1 LDKLLLHSKYESN
14 QLKLLKEI
22 MLKVYKIHLL
32 MASVFIIGINTTGN
46 AQTVADT
53 LHAELDTIRIKATH
67 SSITIG
73 RAPMA
78 LSYINRQSFDIDSR
92 RAFTMN
98 EIVSTLPGIQ
108 ISNRENYALGERMT
122 IRGMGWRSQFGLRGV
137 QVVLD
142 DVPLTV
148 ADGQTILNM
157 ADPAMIQKVELLRG
171 PSATFWGNSSGGVL
185 HLSTIPPAD
194 SPKFRY
200 RGLAGSYETLKQ
212 ELQFSGSFGDVK
224 VSGYGSYFET
234 DGYRDHSAARMIRS
248 GITGAYDL
256 NNDTRV
262 QVHFSYSGMPLAQH
276 PGSLTLD
283 DSINESTKAMEN
295 FVNTKAGK
303 NFDQIMGAASLYR
316 DFKSGFMTFTLHG
329 VHRDLENP
337 LPFGFISVDRYAGG
351 GRLTYD
357 WQNLPFDLQTGV
369 EYKFQRDNRLETDNI
384 NGESGNNVDVRQLET
399 VSNQAVFGRISIPF
413 GNLSLSGGLR
423 GDRLIF
429 SADDRLGTGQDGDR
443 EFISFNPSIGFTYDF
458 RQARLYA
465 NISTSFESPTTTE
478 LVNRPE
484 GGNGFNQ
491 NVDPERAI
499 SFETGVRGS
508 GWEQRINY
516 DFAIYLMQISN
527 LIFPYQTDP
536 LFVRNEGESIH
547 YGFESRVELR
557 PLSFLQLIMMYN
569 YIHAEF
575 TDGTFDGNTIPGV
588 SPHRGTLQMWLIH
601 GNQRF
606 GADAEWIYS
615 TFTNSANTAE
625 NDSYIITN
633 ARWLY
638 NGISVRN
645 NIKLKP
651 FASVSNI
658 FNTRYNSSIAINAFG
673 GRFFEPGSNRAI
685 QAGIVIEFQ

>member
-1 LDKLLLHSKYESN
+1 
-14 QLKLLKEI
+14 
-22 MLKVYKIHLL
+22 MFKVYKIHLL
-32 MASVFIIGINTTGN
+32 MASAFMIVLNTSAD
-46 AQTVADT
+46 AQSVADT
-53 LHAELDTIRIKATH
+53 LRGELDTIRIEATH
-67 SSITIG
+67 SSISIG

-78 LSYINRQSFDIDSR
+78 LSYINRQRFDIDSR
-92 RAFTMN
+92 SAFTMDG
-98 EIVSTLPGIQ
+98 IVSSLPGIQ
-108 ISNRENYALGERMT
+108 VSNRENYALGERMT
-122 IRGMGWRSQFGLRGV
+122 VRGMGWRSQFGLRGV

-157 ADPAMIQKVELLRG
+157 ADPSMIQKIELLRG

-185 HLSTIPPAD
+185 HLSTIPPSDA
-194 SPKFRY
+194 PRLRY
-200 RGLAGSYETLKQ
+200 RGLAGSHETTKQ
-212 ELQFSGSFGDVK
+212 ELQYSGNIGDVT
-224 VSGYGSYFET
+224 VNAYGSYFET

-256 NNDTRV
+256 NSDTRI

-276 PGSLTLD
+276 PGSLTFD
-283 DSINESTKAMEN
+283 DSVNESTKAMEN

-303 NFDQIMGAASLYR
+303 RFDQLMGAASVYR
-316 DFKSGFMTFTLHG
+316 DFDSGFLTFTVHG

-357 WQNLPFDLQTGV
+357 WHSLPFELQTGV
-369 EYKFQRDNRLETDNI
+369 EYKFQRDNRLETDNVD
-384 NGESGNNVDVRQLET
+384 GERGNNVDVRQLET
-399 VSNQAVFGRISIPF
+399 VTNQAVFGRITFPL
-413 GNLSLSGGLR
+413 GKLALSGGIR
-423 GDRLIF
+423 ADRLQF
-429 SADDRLGTGQDGDR
+429 SAEDRLGTGQDGDR
-443 EFISFNPSIGFTYDF
+443 EFISVNPSIGLTYDL
-458 RQARLYA
+458 RRARLYS

-499 SFETGVRGS
+499 SFETGVRGR
-508 GWEQRINY
+508 GWNQRISY

-547 YGFESRVELR
+547 YGFESRVEIQ
-557 PLSFLQLIMMYN
+557 PVSFLQLIMMYN
-569 YIHAEF
+569 FINAEF
-575 TDGTFDGNTIPGV
+575 TGGNFDGNTIPGV
-588 SPHRGTLQMWLIH
+588 SPHRGTLQTWLIQ
-601 GNQRF
+601 GNHRL
-606 GADAEWIYS
+606 GADLEWVSS

-638 NGISVRN
+638 SGISVRS
-645 NIKLKP
+645 NIKVKP
-651 FASVSNI
+651 FASVGNI

-673 GRFFEPGSNRAI
+673 GRFFEPGSDRSF
-685 QAGIVIEFQ
+685 QAGIVIEFL